1 MQICIDNKYCLK
13 IQNEYNHYLNN
24 LLFYQEL
31 NNFNKKYNDY
41 LVRFIQ
47 LIITTKVDVLQICN
61 DLENIKEHYISI
73 NKEYDNSNYLALH
86 NDLLKLTLFMDNL
99 FKICGFNQLI
109 KNIDAS
115 NGMLDNSNS
124 TLNLISVKNII
135 LTLATLI

>member
-1 MQICIDNKYCLK
+1 M
-13 IQNEYNHYLNN
+13 
-24 LLFYQEL
+24 
-31 NNFNKKYNDY
+31 
-41 LVRFIQ
+41 
-47 LIITTKVDVLQICN
+47 IITTKVDVLQICN